1 MLQGDPNM
9 RKVCDELAA
18 TPLFRGLKHEF
29 FEPFCLMTSI
39 RLVWKGE
46 ILIHEG
52 DLCGYVGIV
61 AEGQLAMQRYTGSG
75 DAYTLGLLGP
85 GDIIGTDMVFG
96 TDHVCPMTIEAV
108 ANSKVITLSN
118 DLLKRMMQASQGVE
132 MNFIQVLSDRI
143 RIQNKRISL
152 LSQKS
157 LRQKIAF
164 YLLDLDSEERRR
176 SAQGTVS
183 SRRPAGPV
191 QVRLPAS
198 KEVVSRLLAMPRPSF
213 SRELINMKKD
223 GLIRVSGRS
232 IQITSPDRLER
243 DVLESLTN

>member
-1 MLQGDPNM
+1 M
-9 RKVCDELAA
+9 RKVCDELAGTA
-18 TPLFRGLKHEF
+18 LFRGLKHEF

-52 DLCGYVGIV
+52 DLCGFVGIV
-61 AEGQLAMQRYTGSG
+61 AEGQLAMQRYTGAG
-75 DAYTLGLLGP
+75 DAYTLGLMGP
-85 GDIIGTDMVFG
+85 GDIIGSDMVFG
-96 TDHVCPMTIEAV
+96 TDHICPMTIEAV
-108 ANSKVITLSN
+108 TNSKVIILSN
-118 DLLKRMMQASQGVE
+118 DLLKRMMQARQGVE

-143 RIQNKRISL
+143 HVQNKRISL

-176 SAQGTVS
+176 KAAASLS
-183 SRRPAGPV
+183 SKRLPGPA

-213 SRELINMKKD
+213 SRELINMEKD
-223 GLIRVSGRS
+223 GLIRVNGRN
-232 IQITSPDRLER
+232 IQIVSPDRLEQ
-243 DVLESLTN
+243 DVLENLTN